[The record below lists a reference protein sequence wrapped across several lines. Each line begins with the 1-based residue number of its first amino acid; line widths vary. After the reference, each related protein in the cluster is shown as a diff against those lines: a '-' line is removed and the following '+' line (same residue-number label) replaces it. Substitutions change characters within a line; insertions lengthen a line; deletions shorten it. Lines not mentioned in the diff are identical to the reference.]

1 MKWRTLEATKAKQI
15 HFILSITIFIAY
27 KTEYCKKVLI
37 FPNWSGFLCFLP
49 FKSQNFLNSLYFF
62 EVSSY
67 ICDLHILPKM
77 QYFLVISEFNPT
89 WNVAMSWMHTAK
101 KNVKK
106 HKTVN
111 LQNKYFKFAKISRL
125 NINIREHIL
134 SKLITI
140 AFLVSTF
147 TENWAKHVIFY
158 TFTFCHTSDFTITL
172 NCVLCRYLFFSLFWE
187 KAMCR
192 FPSLLKW
199 I

>member
-1 MKWRTLEATKAKQI
+1 M
-15 HFILSITIFIAY
+15 IFA
-27 KTEYCKKVLI
+27 
-37 FPNWSGFLCFLP
+37 NWSGFLCFLP
-49 FKSQNFLNSLYFF
+49 FKPQNFLNSLYFF

-67 ICDLHILPKM
+67 ICDFHILPKM

-89 WNVAMSWMHTAK
+89 WNVAISWMHTAK

-125 NINIREHIL
+125 NVNIGEHIL

-147 TENWAKHVIFY
+147 TENWAKHVIFTRLHFAIHLILQLHLIVYSAGISFSRFFGRKPCVDFHPYLNGSNDSEIFSALIELY
-158 TFTFCHTSDFTITL
+158 TTL
-172 NCVLCRYLFFSLFWE
+172 
-187 KAMCR
+187 
-192 FPSLLKW
+192 
-199 I
+199 